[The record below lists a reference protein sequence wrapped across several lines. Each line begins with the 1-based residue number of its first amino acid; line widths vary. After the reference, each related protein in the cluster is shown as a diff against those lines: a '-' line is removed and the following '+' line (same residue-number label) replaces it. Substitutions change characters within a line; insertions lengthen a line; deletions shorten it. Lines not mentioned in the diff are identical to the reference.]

1 MKTLV
6 HDLHSSPPASRAA
19 VKQCGVC
26 GQSVSALL
34 AKVLTL
40 GALLGAAALAS
51 AAALPVDTQRLL
63 NADQEPGSWMTSGRT
78 YGEQRFSPLTQI
90 SDKNV
95 DQLGLA
101 WQFKY
106 DLDRVVEATP
116 VVVDGVLYTTGAYS
130 MVYALDAVTGK
141 LLWKYDPQVF
151 RGMQNQG
158 CCDAANRGVALWK
171 GKVYVGVY
179 DGRLEALD
187 ARTGKKLWSVDT
199 VIDHERNYTIT
210 GVPRIVKDKVII
222 GNGGAELGVRG
233 YITAY
238 DAETGKQQ
246 WRFFTVPGDPA
257 KGDESDTISMIR
269 KTWFGDQYWVQG
281 GGGTVWNGMA
291 YDPELDLLY
300 IGVGNGSYW
309 NYGLRSEGKGDNLFL
324 SSIVAVKP
332 DTGEYVWHYQTTP
345 GDSWDYT
352 ATQDIIVATLPI
364 AGKPR
369 KVVMQAPKNGFFYV
383 IDAATGQ
390 FISAGQFG
398 SIVTWAKGIDQKT
411 GRPIFDYEAADY
423 WSKGET
429 KTVFPGSQGAHNWQ
443 PMSFNPQTG
452 LVYIPQHTTAEEF
465 SPLKTAGK
473 PVKGKYSLGV
483 DIPALPEDKAGR
495 DKLVKLFTGKLQ
507 AWDPVQQKEIWS
519 VPYPMMNNGGTL
531 TTAGNLVFQGT
542 AFGELFAY
550 AADTGKR
557 LWQQQVSSAVIAGP
571 ITYEINGEQYVA
583 FNVGL
588 GGAFPIAFGLVAEN
602 SPVVPDSRL
611 FVFKLGGKEPMPE
624 VRRRIMTPPNP
635 PPQTASAEDVQA
647 GRKLYGEN
655 CSVCHGLSAY
665 SANAIPDLRY
675 LTAEKHEQFQNIVHG
690 ARAHL
695 GMPPFGGRLKPE
707 EFEKIRAYLIKRAHD
722 LQNDLTSAAKQ
733 P

>member
-1 MKTLV
+1 MRHPFLKALV
-6 HDLHSSPPASRAA
+6 
-19 VKQCGVC
+19 
-26 GQSVSALL
+26 
-34 AKVLTL
+34 
-40 GALLGAAALAS
+40 ALAMLVLAPLVQ
-51 AAALPVDTQRLL
+51 AASGAVDTQRLL
-63 NADQEPGSWMTSGRT
+63 NADHEPGSWMTTGRT
-78 YGEQRFSPLTQI
+78 YGEQRYSPLTRI
-90 SDKNV
+90 NDKNV

-130 MVYALDAVTGK
+130 MVYAIDAVNGK

-158 CCDAANRGVALWK
+158 CCDAANRGVAVWK

-187 ARTGKKLWSVDT
+187 AKTGEKVWSVDT

-238 DAETGKQQ
+238 DAATGKQA

-269 KTWFGDQYWVQG
+269 KTWFGDQYWIQG

-300 IGVGNGSYW
+300 IGVGNGSFW

-332 DTGEYVWHYQTTP
+332 DTGKYVWHYQTTP

-364 AGKPR
+364 DGKPR

-423 WSKGET
+423 WTKGET

-443 PMSFNPQTG
+443 PMSYNPNTG
-452 LVYIPQHTTAEEF
+452 LVYIPQHTTAEVF
-465 SPLKTAGK
+465 SPLKKGEK
-473 PVKGKYSLGV
+473 PTKGKYSLGV
-483 DIPALPEDKAGR
+483 DIPALPEDRAGR
-495 DKLVKLFTGKLQ
+495 EKLVQLFTGKLQ
-507 AWDPVQQKEIWS
+507 AWDPVRQKEAWS
-519 VPYPMMNNGGTL
+519 VPYPMMNNGGTM

-542 AFGELFAY
+542 SFGELFAY

-557 LWQQQVSSAVIAGP
+557 LWQEQVSSAVIAGP

-583 FNVGL
+583 FNVGM
-588 GGAFPIAFGLVAEN
+588 GGAFPIAFGMVAEN

-624 VRRRIMTPPNP
+624 VRQRVMTAPNP
-635 PPQTASAEDVQA
+635 PPLTASAEDVA
-647 GRKLYGEN
+647 VGRQLYGEN

-675 LTAEKHEQFQNIVHG
+675 LTPEKHEQFQNIVHG

-695 GMPPFGGRLKPE
+695 GMPPFGGRLTAE
-707 EFEKIRAYLIKRAHD
+707 QFEKIRAYLIKRAHD
-722 LQNDLTSAAKQ
+722 LKNDLTS
-733 P
+733 PLP

>member
-1 MKTLV
+1 MRHPFFK
-6 HDLHSSPPASRAA
+6 
-19 VKQCGVC
+19 
-26 GQSVSALL
+26 AL
-34 AKVLTL
+34 
-40 GALLGAAALAS
+40 AALAMLVLAPLVQ
-51 AAALPVDTQRLL
+51 AASGAVDTQRLL
-63 NADQEPGSWMTSGRT
+63 NADHEPGSWMTTGRT
-78 YGEQRFSPLTQI
+78 YGEQRYSPLTRI
-90 SDKNV
+90 NDKNV

-130 MVYALDAVTGK
+130 MVYAIDAVNGK

-158 CCDAANRGVALWK
+158 CCDAANRGVAVWK

-187 ARTGKKLWSVDT
+187 AKTGEKVWSVDT

-238 DAETGKQQ
+238 DAATGKQA

-269 KTWFGDQYWVQG
+269 KTWFGDQYWIQG

-300 IGVGNGSYW
+300 IGVGNGSFW

-332 DTGEYVWHYQTTP
+332 DTGKYVWHYQTTP

-364 AGKPR
+364 DGKPR

-423 WSKGET
+423 WTNGET
-429 KTVFPGSQGAHNWQ
+429 KTVFPGAQGAHNWQ
-443 PMSFNPQTG
+443 PMSFNPGTG
-452 LVYIPQHTTAEEF
+452 LVYIPQHTTADVY
-465 SPLKTAGK
+465 SPQKTSKA
-473 PVKGKYSLGV
+473 PVLGKYSLGV
-483 DIPALPEDKAGR
+483 YLWKGDWSPAEREELA
-495 DKLVKLFTGKLQ
+495 KLLTGKLQ
-507 AWDPVQQKEIWS
+507 AWDPVKQKEVWA
-519 VPYPMMNNGGTL
+519 VEYPLMNNGGTM

-542 AFGELFAY
+542 SFGELNAY

-557 LWQQQVSSAVIAGP
+557 LWQQSVSSAVIAGP

-588 GGAFPIAFGLVAEN
+588 GGVFPLALGVVAER

-611 FVFKLGGKEPMPE
+611 LVFKLGGKEPMPE
-624 VRRRIMTPPNP
+624 LKRRTLLPPSP
-635 PPQTASAEDVQA
+635 PPMTAGAESVAA
-647 GRKLYGEN
+647 GESLFADN
-655 CSVCHGLSAY
+655 CSVCHGVGAY

-675 LTAEKHEQFQNIVHG
+675 LTPDKHEQFQNIVHG
-690 ARAHL
+690 ARAHM

-707 EFEKIRAYLIKRAHD
+707 EFEQIRAYLIKRAHD
-722 LQNDLTSAAKQ
+722 LKNELTPAPAK

>member
-1 MKTLV
+1 MRHRLF
-6 HDLHSSPPASRAA
+6 HAL
-19 VKQCGVC
+19 QFC
-26 GQSVSALL
+26 ALL
-34 AKVLTL
+34 TLTP
-40 GALLGAAALAS
+40 LAS
-51 AAALPVDTQRLL
+51 AGSGAVDGQRLL
-63 NADQEPGSWMTSGRT
+63 NADHEPGSWMTTGRT
-78 YGEQRFSPLTQI
+78 YGEQRFSPLTQLN
-90 SDKNV
+90 DKNV

-130 MVYALDAVTGK
+130 MVYAIDAVSGK

-158 CCDAANRGVALWK
+158 CCDAANRGVAVWK

-187 ARTGKKLWSVDT
+187 AKTGAKVWSVDT

-238 DAETGKQQ
+238 DTETGKQE

-269 KTWFGDQYWVQG
+269 KTWFGDQYWIQG

-300 IGVGNGSYW
+300 IGVGNGSFW

-345 GDSWDYT
+345 GDAWDYT

-364 AGKPR
+364 DGKPR

-398 SIVTWAKGIDQKT
+398 SIVTWAKGIDPKT

-423 WSKGET
+423 WSKGEM
-429 KTVFPGSQGAHNWQ
+429 KTVFPGAQGAHNWQ
-443 PMSFNPQTG
+443 PMSFNPDTG
-452 LVYIPQHTTAEEF
+452 LVYIPQHTTADDY
-465 SPLKTAGK
+465 SPQKTSKA
-473 PVKGKYSLGV
+473 PVLGKYSLGI
-483 DIPALPEDKAGR
+483 DLWKGDWSQAKREELA
-495 DKLVKLFTGKLQ
+495 KLLTGKLQ
-507 AWDPVQQKEIWS
+507 AWDPVKQKEVWS
-519 VPYPMMNNGGTL
+519 VDYPLMNNGGTM

-542 AFGELFAY
+542 SFGELNAY

-588 GGAFPIAFGLVAEN
+588 GGVFPLALGVVAER

-611 FVFKLGGKEPMPE
+611 LVFKLGGKEPMPE
-624 VRRRIMTPPNP
+624 LKRRTMLPPSP
-635 PPQTASAEDVQA
+635 PPMTANTETVATGEGLFA
-647 GRKLYGEN
+647 EN
-655 CSVCHGLSAY
+655 CSVCHGVGAY

-675 LTAEKHEQFQNIVHG
+675 LTPEKHEQFQNIVHG
-690 ARAHL
+690 ARAHM

-707 EFEKIRAYLIKRAHD
+707 EFEQIRAYLIKRAHD
-722 LQNDLTSAAKQ
+722 LKDELSPAA

>member
-1 MKTLV
+1 MRHAILNA
-6 HDLHSSPPASRAA
+6 L
-19 VKQCGVC
+19 QIC
-26 GQSVSALL
+26 ALL
-34 AKVLTL
+34 AVAPFVSATS
-40 GALLGAAALAS
+40 GA
-51 AAALPVDTQRLL
+51 VDEQRLI
-63 NADQEPGSWMTSGRT
+63 NADQEPGNWMAAGRT
-78 YGEQRFSPLTQI
+78 YGEQRFSPLTQVN
-90 SDKNV
+90 DKNV

-158 CCDAANRGVALWK
+158 CCDAANRGVAVWK

-187 ARTGKKLWSVDT
+187 ARTGEKIWSVDT

-222 GNGGAELGVRG
+222 GNGGAEFGVRG

-238 DAETGKQQ
+238 DAATGKQE

-269 KTWFGDQYWVQG
+269 KTWFGDQYWLQG
-281 GGGTVWNGMA
+281 GGGTVWNGMS
-291 YDPELDLLY
+291 YDPDLDLLY

-345 GDSWDYT
+345 GDAWDYT

-364 AGKPR
+364 DGKQR

-383 IDAATGQ
+383 VDAATGE
-390 FISAGQFG
+390 FISAGQFA
-398 SIVTWAKGIDQKT
+398 SMLTWAKGIDPKT
-411 GRPIFDYEAADY
+411 GRPVFDREASDY
-423 WSKGET
+423 WTTGEA
-429 KTVFPGSQGAHNWQ
+429 KTVFPGSQGAHNWH
-443 PMSFNPQTG
+443 PMSYNPGTG
-452 LVYIPQHTTAEEF
+452 LVYIPQHNTAEFFDPVSLE
-465 SPLKTAGK
+465 KAGK
-473 PVKGKYSLGV
+473 PVKGKLTLGIEV
-483 DIPALPEDKAGR
+483 PIVPEDKAGR
-495 DKLVKLFTGKLQ
+495 DEMVKLYSGKLQ
-507 AWDPVQQKEIWS
+507 AWDPVQQKEVWS
-519 VPYPMMNNGGTL
+519 VPYPMMNNGGTM

-542 AFGELFAY
+542 AYGELYAY

-557 LWQQQVSSAVIAGP
+557 LWQEQVSSAVMAGP
-571 ITYEINGEQYVA
+571 ITYEVNGEQYVA
-583 FNVGL
+583 FNVGMGGIVPLLL
-588 GGAFPIAFGLVAEN
+588 GVVADR

-624 VRRRIMTPPNP
+624 VKSRVMLAPEPPAL
-635 PPQTASAEDVQA
+635 TASAETVAEGKVLFSD
-647 GRKLYGEN
+647 N
-655 CSVCHGLSAY
+655 CAACHGLSAM
-665 SANAIPDLRY
+665 SANSIPDLRY
-675 LTAEKHEQFQNIVHG
+675 LTPEKHEQFQNTVHG

-695 GMPPFGGRLKPE
+695 GMPAFGGRLKPD
-707 EFEKIRAYLIKRAHD
+707 EFEKIRAYVIRRAHD
-722 LQNDLTSAAKQ
+722 LKDEMDAAKAKQ

>member
-1 MKTLV
+1 MRHPFFK
-6 HDLHSSPPASRAA
+6 
-19 VKQCGVC
+19 
-26 GQSVSALL
+26 AL
-34 AKVLTL
+34 
-40 GALLGAAALAS
+40 AALAMLVLAPLVQ
-51 AAALPVDTQRLL
+51 AASGAVDTQRLL
-63 NADQEPGSWMTSGRT
+63 NADHEPGSWMTTGRT
-78 YGEQRFSPLTQI
+78 YGEQRYSPLTRI
-90 SDKNV
+90 NDKNV

-130 MVYALDAVTGK
+130 MVYAIDAVNGK

-158 CCDAANRGVALWK
+158 CCDAANRGVAVWK

-187 ARTGKKLWSVDT
+187 AKTGEKVWSVDT

-238 DAETGKQQ
+238 DAATGKQA

-269 KTWFGDQYWVQG
+269 KTWFGDQYWIQG

-300 IGVGNGSYW
+300 IGVGNGSFW

-332 DTGEYVWHYQTTP
+332 DTGKYVWHYQTTP

-364 AGKPR
+364 DGKPR

-423 WSKGET
+423 WTNGET
-429 KTVFPGSQGAHNWQ
+429 KTVFPGAQGAHNWQ
-443 PMSFNPQTG
+443 PMSYNPGTG
-452 LVYIPQHTTAEEF
+452 LVYIPQHTTADVY
-465 SPLKTAGK
+465 SPQKTSKA
-473 PVKGKYSLGV
+473 PVLGKYSLGV
-483 DIPALPEDKAGR
+483 YLWKGDWSPAEREELA
-495 DKLVKLFTGKLQ
+495 KLLTGKLQ
-507 AWDPVQQKEIWS
+507 AWDPVKQKEVWA
-519 VPYPMMNNGGTL
+519 VEYPLMNNGGTM

-542 AFGELFAY
+542 SFGELNAY

-557 LWQQQVSSAVIAGP
+557 LWQQSVSSAVIAGP

-588 GGAFPIAFGLVAEN
+588 GGVFPLALGVVAER

-611 FVFKLGGKEPMPE
+611 LVFKLGGKEPMPE
-624 VRRRIMTPPNP
+624 LKRRTLLPPSP
-635 PPQTASAEDVQA
+635 PPMTAGAESVAA
-647 GRKLYGEN
+647 GESLFADN
-655 CSVCHGLSAY
+655 CSVCHGVGAY

-675 LTAEKHEQFQNIVHG
+675 LTPDKHEQFQNIVHG
-690 ARAHL
+690 ARAHM

-707 EFEKIRAYLIKRAHD
+707 EFEQIRAYLIKRAHD
-722 LQNDLTSAAKQ
+722 LKNELTPAPAK

>member
-1 MKTLV
+1 MRHAIFNAL
-6 HDLHSSPPASRAA
+6 
-19 VKQCGVC
+19 QFC
-26 GQSVSALL
+26 ALL
-34 AKVLTL
+34 AVVP
-40 GALLGAAALAS
+40 LAS
-51 AAALPVDTQRLL
+51 AASGAVDAQRLI
-63 NADQEPGSWMTSGRT
+63 NADQEPGNWMTTGRT
-78 YGEQRFSPLTQI
+78 YGEQRFSPLTQVN
-90 SDKNV
+90 DKNV

-130 MVYALDAVTGK
+130 MVYALDAVSGK
-141 LLWKYDPQVF
+141 LLWKYDPKVF
-151 RGMQNQG
+151 RGMQYKG
-158 CCDAANRGVALWK
+158 CCDAANRGVAVWK

-187 ARTGKKLWSVDT
+187 AKTGEKIWSVDT
-199 VIDHERNYTIT
+199 VIDLNRNYTIT

-238 DAETGKQQ
+238 DAATGKQA

-257 KGDESDTISMIR
+257 KGDESDTIKMIR
-269 KTWFGDQYWVQG
+269 KTWFGDQYWIQG
-281 GGGTVWNGMA
+281 GGGTVWNGMS

-332 DTGEYVWHYQTTP
+332 DTGKYVWHYQTTP

-364 AGKPR
+364 DGKPR

-383 IDAATGQ
+383 LDAASGE
-390 FISAGQFG
+390 FISAGQFA
-398 SIVTWAKGIDQKT
+398 SRVNWAKGIDPKT
-411 GRPIFDYEAADY
+411 GRPIFDREAADY
-423 WSKGET
+423 WTKGEG
-429 KTVFPGSQGAHNWQ
+429 KLVFPGPLGAHNWQ

-452 LVYIPQHTTAEEF
+452 LVYIPQQSNAEYFNPDKKAATPE
-465 SPLKTAGK
+465 LGK
-473 PVKGKYSLGV
+473 WNVGVK
-483 DIPALPEDKAGR
+483 LPELQESKEELAE
-495 DKLVKLFTGKLQ
+495 LAKLFSGKLQ
-507 AWDPVQQKEIWS
+507 AWDPVKQKEAWS
-519 VPYPMMNNGGTL
+519 VEYPMTNNGGTL

-542 AFGELFAY
+542 SFGYLYAY
-550 AADTGKR
+550 TADTGKR

-583 FNVGL
+583 FNVGM
-588 GGAFPIAFGLVAEN
+588 GGSFGLGFGVVGEQ
-602 SPVVPDSRL
+602 SPVVPDARL

-624 VRRRIMTPPNP
+624 LIRRVMTVPAP
-635 PPQTASAEDVQA
+635 PPMTASAESVEA
-647 GRKLYGEN
+647 GARLYADN
-655 CSVCHGLSAY
+655 CGACHGFGAY

-675 LTAEKHEQFQNIVHG
+675 LTPEKHEQFSAIVYG
-690 ARAHL
+690 SRAHL
-695 GMPPFGGRLKPE
+695 GMPPIGGRLQPGDI
-707 EFEKIRAYLIKRAHD
+707 EKIHAYLIKRAHD
-722 LQNDLTSAAKQ
+722 LKNDMEAAQAKQ
-733 P
+733 Q

>member
-1 MKTLV
+1 MRHAIFKALQLCALV
-6 HDLHSSPPASRAA
+6 AMAPLAYGSAGA
-19 VKQCGVC
+19 VDG
-26 GQSVSALL
+26 
-34 AKVLTL
+34 
-40 GALLGAAALAS
+40 
-51 AAALPVDTQRLL
+51 QRLI
-63 NADQEPGSWMTSGRT
+63 NADQEPGNWMATGRT

-90 SDKNV
+90 NDKNV
-95 DQLGLA
+95 GQLGLA

-130 MVYALDAVTGK
+130 MVYALDAVSGK
-141 LLWKYDPQVF
+141 LLWQYDPKVF

-158 CCDAANRGVALWK
+158 CCDAANRGVAVWK

-187 ARTGKKLWSVDT
+187 AKTGEKVWSVDT
-199 VIDHERNYTIT
+199 VIDHGRNYTIT

-238 DAETGKQQ
+238 DAATGKQE

-257 KGDESDTISMIR
+257 KGDESDTIKMIR
-269 KTWFGDQYWVQG
+269 KTWFGDQYWIQG

-332 DTGEYVWHYQTTP
+332 DTGKYVWHYQTTP
-345 GDSWDYT
+345 GDAWDYT

-364 AGKPR
+364 DGKPR

-383 IDAATGQ
+383 IDAANGE

-398 SIVTWAKGIDQKT
+398 SIVNWAKGIDQKT

-423 WSKGET
+423 WTKGEA
-429 KTVFPGSQGAHNWQ
+429 KTVFPGSQGAHNWH
-443 PMSFNPQTG
+443 PMSYNPDTG
-452 LVYIPQHTTAEEF
+452 LVYIPQHTTAETF
-465 SPLKTAGK
+465 IPLKTAEK
-473 PVKGKYSLGV
+473 PIKGKYSLGV
-483 DIPALPEDKAGR
+483 EVPQMPEDKKGR
-495 DKLVKLFTGKLQ
+495 DELAALFTGKLQ
-507 AWDPVQQKEIWS
+507 AWDPVAQKEVWA
-519 VPYPMMNNGGTL
+519 VPYPMMNNGGTM

-542 AFGELFAY
+542 SFGELFAY

-557 LWQQQVSSAVIAGP
+557 LWQERVSSAVIAGP
-571 ITYEINGEQYVA
+571 ITYEVNGEQYVA
-583 FNVGL
+583 FNVGI
-588 GGAFPIAFGLVAEN
+588 GGAFPLAFGVVAQN
-602 SPVVPDSRL
+602 SPVVRDSRL
-611 FVFKLGGKEPMPE
+611 FVFKLGGKEAMPE
-624 VRRRIMTPPNP
+624 VKQRIMLPPSP
-635 PPQTASAEDVQA
+635 PAMSASAESLKSGEQ
-647 GRKLYGEN
+647 LYGEN

-665 SANAIPDLRY
+665 SADAIPDLRY
-675 LTAEKHEQFQNIVHG
+675 MTPEKHEQFQNIVLG
-690 ARAHL
+690 ARSHL
-695 GMPPFGGRLKPE
+695 GMPIFGGRLQPNDIE
-707 EFEKIRAYLIKRAHD
+707 DIRGYLIKRAHD
-722 LQNDLTSAAKQ
+722 LKHDLEAEQAKKH
-733 P
+733 